1 MLSSKQYY
9 LHLLKIVK
17 NKYEDIYKYFNNQRA
32 KKYDSMIF
40 VTTKDS
46 YTLTDGPTIYLAD
59 DVEKIGKFC
68 IYTSNITKM
77 KY

>member
-1 MLSSKQYY
+1 
-9 LHLLKIVK
+9 
-17 NKYEDIYKYFNNQRA
+17 
-32 KKYDSMIF
+32 MIF

-68 IYTSNITKM
+68 IYTSNITDEVLGSIIKNINYNESIR
-77 KY
+77 KKIAQLEKDITKNQDESKK